1 MTEQKQPPHKQ
12 DDASRLLLLLVGAGL
27 VFVGLM
33 LLAQRWLGPAW
44 APLRDVWAII
54 QGLGW
59 GLGLIL
65 IGVLVIVISQR
76 KGFKAPPKGARLYR
90 SREHK
95 MVAGVFGGLAEYLS
109 MDVTL
114 LRLVFVGLALVFDL
128 WPAVVAYIVAVI
140 IVPEEPEAG
149 AVAEAPSPAVVAPA
163 PPTPPA
169 PPVPE
174 LPIPATPPARV
185 PTPPVAEAPTQ
196 PTVAPPAE
204 PPAPPT
210 PPPPPEPA
218 APAEGAIEAPDADVT
233 HE

>member
-12 DDASRLLLLLVGAGL
+12 DDASRLLLLLAGAGL
-27 VFVGLM
+27 VFIGLI

-44 APLRDVWAII
+44 TPLRDVWAMI

-149 AVAEAPSPAVVAPA
+149 AVAEAPSPAVVPPA
-163 PPTPPA
+163 PPTPPTPPA
-169 PPVPE
+169 PAPE
-174 LPIPATPPARV
+174 LPIPATPPAHV
-185 PTPPVAEAPTQ
+185 PSPPVAE
-196 PTVAPPAE
+196 
-204 PPAPPT
+204 PPT